1 MVTDVAIC
9 GHCGAR
15 DLRYDPL
22 DKNPVCECGWCGPT
36 RSPGEEDTIGGNHTA
51 RKNRGAQTSAEL
63 LNKIGG
69 KGEHM
74 RAYDL
79 EKVEFTLYRF
89 DATQWHTTDHPS
101 MTVFG
106 VTAYGK
112 TFNKIETRGEKA
124 VPNRFR
130 VDRMEMV
137 PSPEEE
143 MASVYKGQLHR
154 ALKKG
159 LEKAVGLKVTPKN
172 IIGLLEIE

>member
-1 MVTDVAIC
+1 MVTDIAVC
-9 GHCGAR
+9 GHCGAG
-15 DLRYDPL
+15 DLQYDPL
-22 DKNPVCECGWCGPT
+22 DNNPVCKCGWCGPT
-36 RSPGEEDTIGGNHTA
+36 RPPGQEDMISGNHTTP
-51 RKNRGAQTSAEL
+51 KHNGAHTSAEPL
-63 LNKIGG
+63 KKIGK
-69 KGEHM
+69 KGTHM
-74 RAYDL
+74 RAYNL
-79 EKVEFTLYRF
+79 EKVEFKLYRF
-89 DATQWHTTDHPS
+89 SATQWHTTDHPP

-112 TFNKIETRGEKA
+112 IFNKIETRGEKA